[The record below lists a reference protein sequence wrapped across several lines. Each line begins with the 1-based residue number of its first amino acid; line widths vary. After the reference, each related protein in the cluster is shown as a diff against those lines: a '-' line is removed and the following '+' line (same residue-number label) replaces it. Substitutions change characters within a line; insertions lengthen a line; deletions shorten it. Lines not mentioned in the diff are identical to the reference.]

1 MSVRT
6 SSARAAL
13 VAGIVFGAFLTP
25 FAYAQKWAPER
36 NVELIVPAGA
46 GGSLDATGRVTQRI
60 WDELKLVPQTTQ
72 VVNRSGGGHAIAY
85 AYLAK
90 RAGDPHA
97 LSITSATLLTNHING
112 RLPHTFRDFSPLGIL
127 LTEYIA
133 FAVPADSPIKT
144 GKDLMEELRKN
155 PDKYQIALS
164 SALGG
169 THHLSLGLPARSA
182 GVDMK
187 RVKLVSFN
195 SSSDAIAAILGG
207 HVNVISTSTGIVMPH
222 VQSGKLRAIAV
233 SSPKRMT
240 GQFAETPTWAE
251 LGQKGTWEN
260 WRGVIGAKGMTP
272 AQVSFW
278 EDTLRRVNAAETFR
292 SYAAKNQWD
301 TGFKGAAEMTQFL
314 TAQYAELQE
323 VMSFLGLTKQ
333 Q

>member
-1 MSVRT
+1 MSVISGT
-6 SSARAAL
+6 RAGL
-13 VAGIVFGAFLTP
+13 VAAMVCITLSPVAH
-25 FAYAQKWAPER
+25 AQKWTPER
-36 NVELIVPAGA
+36 TVELIVPAGA

-60 WDELKLVPQTTQ
+60 WDELKLVPQNST

-85 AYLAK
+85 AYLSK

-112 RLPHTFRDFSPLGIL
+112 RLPHTYRDFTTLGIL

-133 FAVPADSPIKT
+133 FAVPSDSPIRT
-144 GKDLMEELRKN
+144 GKDLMDALRKSPEN
-155 PDKYQIALS
+155 YQVALS

-207 HVNVISTSTGIVMPH
+207 HVNVISTSSAVLLPH
-222 VQSGKLRAIAV
+222 IESGKLRAIAV

-240 GQFAETPTWAE
+240 GLLANTPTWAE

-260 WRGVIGAKGMTP
+260 WRGVIGAKGMTAP
-272 AQVSFW
+272 QTAYW
-278 EDTLRRVNAAETFR
+278 EETLRRVNGSETFR

-301 TGFKGAAEMTQFL
+301 TTFSGAAEMNKFL
-314 TAQYAELQE
+314 SAQYAELQE
-323 VMSFLGLTKQ
+323 VMTFLGLSKQ
-333 Q
+333 P

>member
-1 MSVRT
+1 MSVIARG
-6 SSARAAL
+6 ARAGL
-13 VAGIVFGAFLTP
+13 VAAAVCGAVFTSA
-25 FAYAQKWAPER
+25 AHAQKWSPER

-60 WDELKLVPQTTQ
+60 WDELKLVPQTST

-90 RAGDPHA
+90 RSGDPHA

-112 RLPHTFRDFSPLGIL
+112 RLPHTYRDFSPLGIL
-127 LTEYIA
+127 VTEYIA

-144 GKDLMEELRKN
+144 GKDLMEALKKN
-155 PDKYQIALS
+155 PEGHQVALS

-207 HVNVISTSTGIVMPH
+207 HVNVISTSTGILMPH
-222 VQSGKLRAIAV
+222 VEAGKLRAIAV
-233 SSPKRMT
+233 SSPRRMS
-240 GQFAETPTWAE
+240 GQFANTPTWAE
-251 LGQKGTWEN
+251 LGEKGTWEN
-260 WRGVIGAKGMTP
+260 WRGVIGAKGMTQ
-272 AQVSFW
+272 AQVAYW
-278 EDTLRRVNAAETFR
+278 EDVLRKVNASEGFR

-301 TGFKGAAEMTQFL
+301 TGFQGAAEMNKFL
-314 TAQYAELQE
+314 TAQYSELKE
-323 VMSFLGLTKQ
+323 VMTFLGLVKQ
-333 Q
+333 P